1 MRIQNVKMV
10 HLWQITGF
18 LAVTLFAVGLPA
30 AEQPDISKLSVAEL
44 NKAQPPPAGLF
55 AAPFSPQRPSPASMI
70 WGGQFAWW
78 NDGTFYLVYDTFG
91 QNKLPY
97 YLITSKDGVYWKEQ
111 GAYFDTDSDIDPE
124 KFGVIN
130 PEVYKL
136 GKAGPFCMAYTTCGQ
151 IRFATSFDMKE
162 WTRYG
167 KEPVIKS
174 EETTYYKQWLTPAS
188 YPHPDGGWAHYVYA
202 QSKEYIGM
210 GYARSKD
217 GIHFEP
223 LPPVK
228 FIGVPEDRFNDQVEW
243 GKGCEL
249 AGITKLGNKYV
260 MLGGSRQGDI
270 FLLADRLE
278 GPFYPPA
285 KNDTLPRDPDNFWR
299 IYNDV
304 PDAPLLNSSTWT
316 KDGQGHRAWYM
327 MPLKRLCME
336 EGSVWIKYWQ
346 PNDLLKAHPVYFK
359 LNEEGSFKT
368 ISQTLDIKRVSVI
381 ECKIDFSAV
390 IPSVDLADHAKV
402 SASQTYTFGPASKS
416 EGAED
421 YLAVRYINDNKDERS
436 WIGDCLGI
444 SHFGQMGLEK
454 YKKYLDSRSSPS
466 IATFDLGGVKP
477 LGSIYTRWTR
487 CPGPLPNPVLQPRFI
502 EATTLSVSKDGTNW
516 TSVQPAFRDD
526 LRLIYEN
533 INQEARYIKYEL
545 PPLNHIPSNQLKGDI
560 ELRSYKVSGLAEV
573 DVYAETFFDVNGAL
587 PAVVFEGTGEFN
599 ECVLFDP
606 RGRVHFG
613 ELKKGTSNFIHRST
627 RNIDRPFRSQAQ
639 LRMILT
645 DDVYEIY
652 VDDYFIRFMEARHP
666 VTGKVSFSR
675 NGKNF
680 INIKAWT
687 ARASAEKD

>member
-1 MRIQNVKMV
+1 MK
-10 HLWQITGF
+10 LTLLTSLLITGA
-18 LAVTLFAVGLPA
+18 LTLHA
-30 AEQPDISKLSVAEL
+30 AESRSEAKTAEGKPDISKLSVAEL

-55 AAPFSPQRPSPASMI
+55 AVPFAPQRPSPASMI

-136 GKAGPFCMAYTTCGQ
+136 GKDGPFCMAYTTCSQ

-167 KEPVIKS
+167 KEPVINPD
-174 EETTYYKQWLTPAS
+174 ETTYYKQWLTPAS

-202 QSKEYIGM
+202 QSKDYIGM

-223 LPPVK
+223 LPPVR

-249 AGITKLGNKYV
+249 AGITKLGDKYV

-278 GPFYPPA
+278 GPFHPPA
-285 KNDTLPRDPDNFWR
+285 KNDTLP
-299 IYNDV
+299 
-304 PDAPLLNSSTWT
+304 
-316 KDGQGHRAWYM
+316 
-327 MPLKRLCME
+327 
-336 EGSVWIKYWQ
+336 
-346 PNDLLKAHPVYFK
+346 
-359 LNEEGSFKT
+359 
-368 ISQTLDIKRVSVI
+368 
-381 ECKIDFSAV
+381 
-390 IPSVDLADHAKV
+390 
-402 SASQTYTFGPASKS
+402 
-416 EGAED
+416 
-421 YLAVRYINDNKDERS
+421 
-436 WIGDCLGI
+436 
-444 SHFGQMGLEK
+444 
-454 YKKYLDSRSSPS
+454 
-466 IATFDLGGVKP
+466 
-477 LGSIYTRWTR
+477 
-487 CPGPLPNPVLQPRFI
+487 
-502 EATTLSVSKDGTNW
+502 
-516 TSVQPAFRDD
+516 
-526 LRLIYEN
+526 
-533 INQEARYIKYEL
+533 
-545 PPLNHIPSNQLKGDI
+545 PLNHIPSSRLKGDI

-573 DVYAETFFDVNGAL
+573 DVYAESFLDIHGAL
-587 PAVVFEGTGEFN
+587 PAVVFEGTGEFD

-627 RNIDRPFRSQAQ
+627 RNIDRPFCPQAQ
-639 LRMILT
+639 LRLILT

-675 NGKNF
+675 SGKNF
-680 INIKAWT
+680 ISIKAWT
-687 ARASAEKD
+687 ARAPAEME